1 MSTTNKDKQSLEKR
15 PERDHPPA
23 QLRRGDSRRLSL
35 PPRERPR
42 VLLIGNHLSRHLGS
56 LTAGEEL
63 AHRLAAAGWTVT
75 TTSHRRRRLPRL
87 LDMWRTLRTAD
98 CDVAV
103 VDVYSGLAFRW
114 AELAARILTRRSVP
128 FVLTLHGGRLPE
140 LARRSPDRVRRL
152 LAAAGA
158 VTAPSPY
165 LREAMASFRD
175 DLLLLPN
182 ALDIS
187 AYPFHPRAEPRGVL
201 LWLRAFH
208 RVYNPELAV
217 RVLARLAGEREGARL
232 ILVGPDKGDGT
243 YERTRRT
250 AERLGVARRVEMP
263 GAVAKAEVPSYLS
276 RGDVFLNTS
285 DADNAPVSVVEAM
298 ACGLG
303 VVSTDAGG
311 LPHLLDDGVDALLVP
326 RGDEA
331 AMAAAVARLL
341 DEPGLAAKLGTNARK
356 KAEDFDV
363 ARVLPRWEELLKSL
377 SG

>member
-1 MSTTNKDKQSLEKR
+1 M
-15 PERDHPPA
+15 PPK
-23 QLRRGDSRRLSL
+23 
-35 PPRERPR
+35 PH
-42 VLLIGNHLSRHLGS
+42 VLFVGNHLSRHLGT

-63 AHRLAAAGWTVT
+63 ARRLAAAGWTVT
-75 TTSHRRRRLPRL
+75 ATSSRRRRLPRL
-87 LDMWRTLRTAD
+87 LDMWRTLRTAG

-114 AELAARILTRRSVP
+114 AELAARILTRRGVP

-140 LARRSPDRVRRL
+140 LARRSPERVRRL

-158 VTAPSPY
+158 VTAPSAY
-165 LREAMASFRD
+165 LLDAMAPYRG
-175 DLLLLPN
+175 DLRLLPN
-182 ALDIS
+182 ALDVG
-187 AYPFHPRAEPRGVL
+187 AYPFSVRDAPRGVL
-201 LWLRAFH
+201 VWLRAFH

-217 RVLARLAGEREGARL
+217 RVLARLAETRDDARL
-232 ILVGPDKGDGT
+232 ILVGPDKGDGA

-250 AERLGVARRVEMP
+250 ADRLGVSGRVEMP
-263 GAVAKAEVPSYLS
+263 GPVPKSEVPSFLA

-311 LPHLLDDGVDALLVP
+311 LVHLLDDGVDALVVP

-331 AMAAAVARLL
+331 AMAAAVSRLL
-341 DEPGLAAKLGTNARK
+341 DETGLAARLGTNARK
-356 KAEDFDV
+356 KAETFDV
-363 ARVLPRWEELLKSL
+363 SRVLPRWEELLRSL
-377 SG
+377 AE